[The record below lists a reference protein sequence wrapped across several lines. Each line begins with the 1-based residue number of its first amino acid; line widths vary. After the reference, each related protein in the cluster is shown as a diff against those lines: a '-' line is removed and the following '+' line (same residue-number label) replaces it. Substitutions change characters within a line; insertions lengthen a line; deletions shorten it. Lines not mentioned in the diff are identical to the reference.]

1 MIVELGCLPDTDRR
15 ERRRHTARAPHCSAR
30 QWTTAVAHTI
40 SSTSSSSKEC
50 HELPSPP
57 LPPFC
62 PLPPFS
68 PSDLCTTHRHKS
80 VPSRLPMLGP
90 FDPLDSEAISVSL
103 QLLQSLYLGHLD
115 WKVTVRCQ
123 ELIPVNQVR
132 QAGCSWLDTLIPSW
146 RTASP
151 GFLLT
156 DNILHSFTL
165 SKTFTGQ
172 SIVLILDCFS

>member
-1 MIVELGCLPDTDRR
+1 MHYPP
-15 ERRRHTARAPHCSAR
+15 A
-30 QWTTAVAHTI
+30 QI
-40 SSTSSSSKEC
+40 S
-50 HELPSPP
+50 P
-57 LPPFC
+57 L
-62 PLPPFS
+62 
-68 PSDLCTTHRHKS
+68 
-80 VPSRLPMLGP
+80 RLLMLGP

-103 QLLQSLYLGHLD
+103 HLLQSLYLGHLD

-165 SKTFTGQ
+165 SKTFTSQ
-172 SIVLILDCFS
+172 SIVLILDNFS

>member
-1 MIVELGCLPDTDRR
+1 MHYPP
-15 ERRRHTARAPHCSAR
+15 A
-30 QWTTAVAHTI
+30 QI
-40 SSTSSSSKEC
+40 S
-50 HELPSPP
+50 P
-57 LPPFC
+57 L
-62 PLPPFS
+62 
-68 PSDLCTTHRHKS
+68 
-80 VPSRLPMLGP
+80 RLLMLGP

-172 SIVLILDCFS
+172 SIVLIMDCFS

>member
-1 MIVELGCLPDTDRR
+1 
-15 ERRRHTARAPHCSAR
+15 
-30 QWTTAVAHTI
+30 
-40 SSTSSSSKEC
+40 
-50 HELPSPP
+50 
-57 LPPFC
+57 
-62 PLPPFS
+62 
-68 PSDLCTTHRHKS
+68 
-80 VPSRLPMLGP
+80 MLGP

-103 QLLQSLYLGHLD
+103 QMLQSLYLGHLD

-172 SIVLILDCFS
+172 SIVLILDNFS